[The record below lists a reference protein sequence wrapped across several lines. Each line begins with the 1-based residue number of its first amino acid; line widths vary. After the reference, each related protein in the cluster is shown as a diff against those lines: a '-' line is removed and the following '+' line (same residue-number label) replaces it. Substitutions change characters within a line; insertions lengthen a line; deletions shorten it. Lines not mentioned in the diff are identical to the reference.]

1 MGTFVLRM
9 SAAAAEAKAEPSGS
23 FSSILM
29 HVCIITYVC
38 VPKMYVRMYMC
49 VCVSAC
55 AVREPQ
61 VLLMT
66 KPGEVKALPAVERKM
81 PWVLPP
87 GGKLTA
93 ETSVRCVPQ
102 QLP

>member
-1 MGTFVLRM
+1 MC
-9 SAAAAEAKAEPSGS
+9 AKN
-23 FSSILM
+23 
-29 HVCIITYVC
+29 VCTYVH
-38 VPKMYVRMYMC
+38 VC

-55 AVREPQ
+55 AVRESQ